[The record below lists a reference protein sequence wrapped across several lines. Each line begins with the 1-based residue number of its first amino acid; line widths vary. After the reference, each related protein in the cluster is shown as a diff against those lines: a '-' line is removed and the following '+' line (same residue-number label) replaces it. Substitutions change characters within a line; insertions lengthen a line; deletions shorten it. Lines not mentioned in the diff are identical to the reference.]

1 MLPGQ
6 MFRIKD
12 WFSPLPKVNNSL
24 SILKNLGED
33 SSCSIFWSKKMY
45 GPKEIVFPKKFLVPE
60 KFLVQKKF
68 LVQIICGRQNIWGDR
83 KILVENVEGPRV
95 PII

>member
-1 MLPGQ
+1 
-6 MFRIKD
+6 
-12 WFSPLPKVNNSL
+12 
-24 SILKNLGED
+24 
-33 SSCSIFWSKKMY
+33 MY

-60 KFLVQKKF
+60 KFLVQKNF
-68 LVQIICGRQNIWGDR
+68 LVQIICGRQNIWGDK

>member
-33 SSCSIFWSKKMY
+33 SSCSIFWSKKIF
-45 GPKEIVFPKKFLVPE
+45 GPKKCMVLKNLFSQKNFGPQKIFGPKKIFSPNNLWSPE
-60 KFLVQKKF
+60 YL
-68 LVQIICGRQNIWGDR
+68 GG
-83 KILVENVEGPRV
+83 
-95 PII
+95 